1 MVAQSEMRRTNR
13 QHRCPAVVYHPL
25 STVSTGGP
33 FRPPRCRS
41 PCHPARELTIQEFTM
56 TTGTIVGVIV
66 GLIVGGLVGVALGL
80 LMRAAQTGRA
90 QTAATRAEAELG
102 AARQLADERAAAA
115 DDLERRMSGEFARL
129 SSEALARSTEHLL
142 ALADA
147 RMGESRTAAEDEAA
161 RRQEAIERMLAP
173 MAEQLGRYD
182 EGVRRLEI
190 ERQRAYT
197 SLTQQME
204 VLTSSHDQLQRETR
218 NLVTALRSPQARGR
232 WGELQLRRVV
242 EMAGMLEHCDFSEQ
256 VTASD
261 GEDGRL
267 RPDMVVHLPGAKNVA
282 VDAKVPLQ
290 AFLEAGEAD
299 DESVRTA
306 RLVDH
311 ARQLRAHVDALSR
324 REYWKRIEPSPEFVV
339 AFIPGDP
346 LLTAALE
353 HDPGLME
360 HAVANHVLLA
370 TPTSLIALLRAVAY
384 GWQQEAIT
392 EHARTVQALGAELYE
407 RIATLGDHLGAV
419 GRGLAGAAAA
429 YNKAVGSLEGR
440 VLVSARRF
448 TQLGVVGPGSGTL
461 PQPPTVDAALR
472 PLQAPELT
480 DDDGGAGEVRQST
493 SGTGGDVTT
502 AGVPLD

>member
-1 MVAQSEMRRTNR
+1 
-13 QHRCPAVVYHPL
+13 
-25 STVSTGGP
+25 
-33 FRPPRCRS
+33 
-41 PCHPARELTIQEFTM
+41 
-56 TTGTIVGVIV
+56 
-66 GLIVGGLVGVALGL
+66 
-80 LMRAAQTGRA
+80 
-90 QTAATRAEAELG
+90 
-102 AARQLADERAAAA
+102 
-115 DDLERRMSGEFARL
+115 
-129 SSEALARSTEHLL
+129 
-142 ALADA
+142 
-147 RMGESRTAAEDEAA
+147 
-161 RRQEAIERMLAP
+161 
-173 MAEQLGRYD
+173 
-182 EGVRRLEI
+182 
-190 ERQRAYT
+190 
-197 SLTQQME
+197 
-204 VLTSSHDQLQRETR
+204 
-218 NLVTALRSPQARGR
+218 
-232 WGELQLRRVV
+232 
-242 EMAGMLEHCDFSEQ
+242 
-256 VTASD
+256 
-261 GEDGRL
+261 
-267 RPDMVVHLPGAKNVA
+267 MVVHLPGAKNVA

-480 DDDGGAGEVRQST
+480 DDEGGAVEVTSSTTANGGDGVT
-493 SGTGGDVTT
+493 SG
-502 AGVPLD
+502 APLD